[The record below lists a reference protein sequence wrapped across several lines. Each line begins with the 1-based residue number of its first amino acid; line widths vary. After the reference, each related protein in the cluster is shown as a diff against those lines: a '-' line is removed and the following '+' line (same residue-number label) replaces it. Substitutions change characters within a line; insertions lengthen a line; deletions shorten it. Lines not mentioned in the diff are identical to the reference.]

1 MALMSV
7 EEWRKQKAQQGT
19 TSSSA
24 PSASS
29 SGTAKTSDGASRL
42 MSVAE
47 WRAERATKSAQ
58 GWADAA
64 NALLK
69 DTQNYFG
76 SWRSK
81 DDDGY
86 NSLAERSTSLLAQ
99 ADSWRKQYAG
109 NDEALSYIDE
119 VVSALSKARQSSKDY
134 FDFYGQWDSQDSYN
148 KWMQYST
155 PEGRQEQYEKNQARL
170 EELKQQRRST
180 VSYQPASS
188 AYLTGEIPYYGSPL
202 SATHQG
208 EQITSL
214 TTDIDREIAQIE
226 KEMRMYERGETDE
239 AGNYYGNKV
248 ADDYGKY
255 LQDTKFLEASQ
266 NRAFQNGDRAALSA
280 YDAEQS
286 QGSMAL
292 SNGGYIDEDGNIRDA
307 YGNVAQDTFEA
318 PVQDKLGL
326 FLSASDEDIGEAYTI
341 LGAVQGSYPTT
352 WASILQEGDVKRWRH
367 LKDDELQIYYG
378 LLNTEGQESAYRYLD
393 AMEVELG
400 RREMQQVK
408 AYIDETSGL
417 EQVMLNVASVPLN
430 MIGGIAA
437 TVDNVG
443 RLVTGKDLN
452 PYSRAQSLLSSGNY
466 IRSNTAQ
473 EIDAATG
480 NKEIPGLGF
489 SWGDAYQAGMSMVDS
504 LVGAKI
510 GGKAYQAVMSMGAAS
525 SEMARLYSQG
535 ASMEQ
540 MVLGSVAAGAAE
552 WVFEKYSIENLIDMK
567 SPDTLGQFLKNA
579 FIQGGIEMSEE
590 AATEFANILT
600 NGLIMQSESDWAKAL
615 EENGG
620 DYGKALKEMAI
631 RIANAGLSGFLSG
644 MGSGSIQ
651 QGMQY
656 GAQQQENKK
665 IGSYISGADS
675 TDALVALALD
685 MASGESGKAQKNLQN
700 QSQRI
705 VDDNFL
711 TKGGKN
717 KAIGR
722 LYNTVNTVVTEQN
735 ISEISTALQEKGFS
749 KKDATAI
756 AGAVAVQASGLELTD
771 KQQKV
776 LEKFGSNEDV
786 QGVLSEILDNEESG
800 INQRA
805 KSVAQFEFGAMRNH
819 IISSIEKE
827 LPGQEKATA
836 SDNVDAQTENS
847 AEGSYE
853 VSAEGK
859 TILKST
865 GKIVNIQEVADIQ
878 DGKMTLRLDDGS
890 TVDASEVS
898 YASKD
903 EALIYETVAQMGA
916 SVKAANILV
925 KGFQSAEGMN
935 ASAYAHGIEEA
946 FRYGMHNDKRGL
958 ANSVFASKLNAGQ
971 QEYVY
976 RQGQKAAGKQV
987 AKEQATVLKN
997 RAAAEAAT
1005 AGKVSTRSYQAV
1017 LEDGIT
1023 EESLNESQKV
1033 SYHLAGQVAEAA
1045 KVNIRVYAGKTGEWG
1060 YYKPSTD
1067 EIYLNL
1073 NATNKSRKSMMAFT
1087 LGHEL
1092 VHRAKKGSPAKYK
1105 AFANFL
1111 MEEYGK
1117 NGASLDA
1124 MIAEQM
1130 DAAKEHDIEMTPDE
1144 AFEEVVCDACQ
1155 RMLVDTDAG
1164 KKLAEFGAQ
1173 SKENKSFLDNLKQ
1186 WIEEFLDKLRT
1197 IFAGVDSDSLAAKE
1211 FNKFDAAVKQ
1221 ILADMYVDMTI
1232 DAGNNLSTIQNA
1244 FGKGTVVKTNEH
1256 GEFTMASSQDGSE
1269 RLFNLTTWN
1278 NGGRETLEATLLREG
1293 YTEDEVKAALT
1304 IMDEKQRLVQ
1314 SIANELNDNG
1324 KLAFPEQGRINEAT
1338 LTTDLKDGHSVLS
1351 ALVSNG
1357 DYPVN
1362 IDLLMVCK
1370 KRKAYQR
1377 VINRLCETGMIQQA
1391 TVDALAI
1398 AEINKI
1404 LGKYGFET
1412 ACLGCFVESRRLRI
1426 QEWAQTICKEWN
1438 AEVKKRN
1445 PNAKA
1450 FGFGKGE
1457 ATLTPEEV
1465 MKIIGEL
1472 ESGGAK
1478 NDKGNLNLGQGSA
1491 VKRMGVLLDKV
1502 PSLRRTLSIEDLI
1515 TPDGLS
1521 SLRSFDS
1528 NLFSMV
1534 KSRYGSNSP
1543 KFVQEFNPYNHELA
1557 MYGKVPSEYKSLRE
1571 YLYAI
1576 GGARMQSFSDFIV
1589 ENWFDYCQ
1597 IVADL
1602 AARKLP
1608 MHTYTKEIALAKL
1621 FGLTGIKINMSLIPD
1636 IDRSLG
1642 KEFAGLTRNEKGELE
1657 LIWADKDRF
1666 KKTGG
1671 KSYMQSINF
1680 ADAMALQEDPR
1691 YSANVGTIAVG
1702 VSDRHIEM
1710 MLADPRI
1717 RMVIPYHSSGM
1728 NPIFADLMGTSYY
1741 KDYTNFQNTTVKQLY
1756 NSKGQPVSVKLEK
1769 AQNDK
1774 LVSGFQF
1781 NTVLQDLGDARAA
1794 AQAYK
1799 DWCADASKH
1808 TITIKGETYTAE
1820 LTPKFDDFSGH
1831 ENYYKLLED
1840 FNTYDC
1846 ISEQAAPQGDVQQIY
1861 PEDFDDILKAEL
1873 KAQEG
1878 HRQKQEANQAFDKAM
1893 DEIEGYLKN
1902 HTKADTVHYAQQ
1914 HGIKL
1919 SKKDS
1924 KLDAADKAKLKKLQD
1939 EGSSFKLP
1947 KKPYSYENLI
1957 SKPDMV
1963 VTTVGGTVPKNRADV
1978 AQVAKQNATKVGKFD
1993 PKTGSVSVHV
2003 EDIDTDVILSTKGLR
2018 HGLRRTQDPLNVP
2031 NYIVTVK
2038 AGEILK
2044 NSIRINEITPSD
2056 DNAKSSYVLMGAAKD
2071 ANGTYVVRFVVNHFD
2086 NNVTAMDVLY
2096 AINAKKE
2103 LAATKSPRLTAEP
2116 LSVTSSTISIAEL
2129 LDLVNQYFPDILP
2142 EEVLKHYGY
2151 DSRPEGEL
2159 GEDALYKLPVGEDTS
2174 PRALLVNAF
2183 EGVAQ
2188 NEIERNKIQEYK
2200 SKIELINAE
2209 ERKLSELREQIK
2221 ELSFA
2226 KGPKETQ
2233 KIRDLQFEAMQASN
2247 RINTYDKQL
2256 LRLEAS
2262 KPLQA
2267 VVDREKEMAR
2277 KRAEQKGKEA
2287 LEAYREKAANTQREL
2302 LKRYE
2307 DSRKKGIDSRQRTA
2321 MRHKIKDVVND
2332 LNQYLLKGT
2341 KDRHVPIGL
2350 QKAVAEALNAVN
2362 MDTIGAEERIAK
2374 LQKDLMKAKTPE
2386 AIQEISKKIEHIRE
2400 MGDRMDERLK
2410 KLKEAYDEFIN
2421 SDDPL
2426 IANSH
2431 DDGMSAHMMKLIVRV
2446 GDTPLRE
2453 MTVDQLQDVYDV
2465 YKVVLATIRNA
2476 NKAFKDN
2483 KNREISTI
2491 ASQVMA
2497 EIDNLGV
2504 KKGKSIIGF
2513 DWVNKFG
2520 WDNLKPVYAMEHIG
2534 SRGLIEAFNNVRAG
2548 EDTWAKDIV
2557 EAREFYLE
2565 RFKKYGYDS
2574 WDFEKKY
2581 KFTSTTGKDF
2591 ELTLD
2596 QIMSLYAYSKRDQAE
2611 DHLRYG
2617 GIVFDP
2623 KTEVVEKTKSG
2634 IKVKYNVA
2642 NATAY
2647 NISADTL
2654 AEIISILKDEQT
2666 DFVDEMQ
2673 AYLSDVMGAKGNE
2686 VSLAMY
2692 DVKLFREKHYFPL
2705 KSAPQYMA
2713 KAKEQA
2719 MGEVKIKNSGF
2730 SKETKPHA
2738 KNPIVLSSFMDVW
2751 TNHVNEMSMYHAF
2764 VLPMEDFYRIYNYT
2778 TPSKNENMPTEG
2790 VTAYIENAYGSGA
2803 TGYIEQMLKDLNG
2816 GARSDSRAGI
2826 LNWFMGKFKKGA
2838 VFASASVVIQQPS
2851 AIARAAALV
2860 DTKYFIGPKVDA
2872 KRHKLLWDEVKQY
2885 APVAIIKEMGYFDTN
2900 MGKSTQDFITAK
2912 EHDGWFEL
2920 IGRLDVKGLAKNTK
2934 DFVVDSDYR
2943 DEVLSWAPGYAD
2955 ELAWC
2960 GIWEAVKRETKAK
2973 NPGMDVKS
2981 EAFLEKAGERFT
2993 EVIVKTQVY
3002 DSVLARSANMRSK
3015 DTGMKMATAFMAEP
3029 TTSINMIGDA
3039 LLKGKRGGAESRRYC
3054 RKTIGAV
3061 VASVILNSFLVAFV
3075 QAARDDDEDE
3085 SIAEKY
3091 IGSFTAEVLDGLNPL
3106 TYIPF
3111 IKDIVSIVQGYDV
3124 ERSDMSVISDIVNA
3138 VRKLS
3143 SDKVSGWKKV
3153 EDFVGSI
3160 CQVFGLPVKNIMRD
3174 VRAAYQ
3180 AFDTIVNG
3188 EKTTAR
3194 GIKYAVKEAITGKS
3208 TSNPEQLYKSRLA
3221 GDAAHTARVEARY
3234 AKGAED
3240 AEEAAKSANA
3250 AVRQAIKNDFLDG
3263 KIDSSTAMDRMVGYA
3278 GMTNDEA
3285 YWLMDAW
3292 KYRKTMGTDEGY
3304 SKFTAFFDA
3313 VKTGKNLKAVIKNYI
3328 DNGVPES
3335 DLTGAITD
3343 NFKDKYVEMSAA
3355 ERAGIKGYLINA
3367 FEQCGMLRVDAEKKL
3382 ADWDFEAKHGFD
3394 YEDRGKA
3401 YRNRE
3406 ITREQLKEALMTYGG
3421 KTEEEAEQYIAQ
3433 QDFHVAT
3440 GFAYSDREKA
3450 YNAGYLSADI
3460 LRMALINISGK
3471 TEEEADIL
3479 IEAHEWIKA
3488 HGRDDLYAS
3497 QVQHYI
3503 KNLEDKSSKEDLGYS
3518 IEDTGMDIDV
3528 YLDAYSYVYDIQGD
3542 GSAYSKI
3549 DKAFPYIDSLNLTPE
3564 QKTAL
3569 AVACGWGLKTVK
3581 KKKLW

>member
-1 MALMSV
+1 MAISRYLENNRASIPDEYYTTLKGYLDSFDQYTSQSLYSTYKADKFYSQFDS
-7 EEWRKQKAQQGT
+7 EEA
-19 TSSSA
+19 
-24 PSASS
+24 
-29 SGTAKTSDGASRL
+29 
-42 MSVAE
+42 
-47 WRAERATKSAQ
+47 
-58 GWADAA
+58 
-64 NALLK
+64 
-69 DTQNYFG
+69 
-76 SWRSK
+76 
-81 DDDGY
+81 
-86 NSLAERSTSLLAQ
+86 
-99 ADSWRKQYAG
+99 
-109 NDEALSYIDE
+109 
-119 VVSALSKARQSSKDY
+119 
-134 FDFYGQWDSQDSYN
+134 YN
-148 KWMQYST
+148 KWLQYST
-155 PEGRQEQYEKNQARL
+155 PEKRQEQYEKNKARL
-170 EELKQQRRST
+170 EELRQQKRESLN
-180 VSYQPASS
+180 YQPGTSK
-188 AYLTGEIPYYGSPL
+188 YLTGDGTTTSSPYGAAQQNQQVSNL
-202 SATHQG
+202 QS
-208 EQITSL
+208 
-214 TTDIDREIAQIE
+214 DIDKEIAKIE

-239 AGNYYGNKV
+239 AGNYYGSKV
-248 ADDYGKY
+248 TDDYGKY
-255 LQDTKFLEASQ
+255 LKDDAFVSASQ

-352 WASILQEGDVKRWRH
+352 WASILQEGDVKRWKH

-378 LLNTEGQESAYRYLD
+378 LLNTEGQEAAYRYLD

-408 AYIDETSGL
+408 AYIDEASGL
-417 EQVMLNVASVPLN
+417 EQVMLNVASVPLK
-430 MIGGIAA
+430 MIGGVAA
-437 TVDNVG
+437 TIDNAG
-443 RLVTGKDLN
+443 RLVTGQDLN
-452 PYSRAQSLLSSGNY
+452 PYSRAQSLLSTGNY
-466 IRSNTAQ
+466 IQSNTAQ

-480 NKEIPGLGF
+480 YKEIPGLGF
-489 SWGDAYQAGMSMVDS
+489 SLGDAYQAGMSMVES

-535 ASMEQ
+535 ASMDQ

-567 SPDTLGQFLKNA
+567 SPETLGQFLKNA

-631 RIANAGLSGFLSG
+631 QIANAGLAGFLSG

-685 MASGESGKAQKNLQN
+685 MASGESGKAQKDLKN
-700 QSQRI
+700 QSHRI
-705 VDDNFL
+705 VDSDFL

-722 LYNTVNTVVTEQN
+722 LYNTVNTVVTEKN

-786 QGVLSEILDNEESG
+786 QAVLDDILNNEESG

-805 KSVAQFEFGAMRNH
+805 KSVAQFEFGALRNH
-819 IISSIEKE
+819 IIASIEKE
-827 LPGQEKATA
+827 LPGQENAGK
-836 SDNVDAQTENS
+836 SDTVDVQTENGT
-847 AEGSYE
+847 EGSYE

-859 TILKST
+859 TILNST
-865 GKIVNIQEVADIQ
+865 GEIVNIQEVADIQ

-890 TVDASEVS
+890 TVDANEVS

-916 SVKAANILV
+916 SAKAANILV
-925 KGFQSAEGMN
+925 KGFKAAEGMN

-946 FRYGMHNDKRGL
+946 FRYGKMGIPEREL
-958 ANSVFASKLNAGQ
+958 AKSTFASKLNAGQ

-987 AKEQATVLKN
+987 AKEQATVRESKKDDNKLATSEN
-997 RAAAEAAT
+997 RV
-1005 AGKVSTRSYQAV
+1005 GKVHFERNGRTFDDVREVSLKTMEQLAKALGVEFYVFESYK
-1017 LEDGIT
+1017 
-1023 EESLNESQKV
+1023 NEN
-1033 SYHLAGQVAEAA
+1033 GE
-1045 KVNIRVYAGKTGEWG
+1045 RVYKDANGNEVPAPNG
-1060 YYKPSTD
+1060 YYDPKDGSIHID
-1067 EIYLNL
+1067 L
-1073 NATNKSRKSMMAFT
+1073 NAGADGKGTMLFT
-1087 LGHEL
+1087 IAHEL
-1092 VHRAKKGSPAKYK
+1092 THFIKQWSPAKFK
-1105 AFANFL
+1105 VLANFL
-1111 MEEYGK
+1111 MKQYGEKDVSVDKLVDAQIAKAEKAGREINREEAYEEMVADSMEAMLTDGNVVQMMAELKQQDRSLWEKICDWFKDLVADIQALVEAYKGVKPDSNEGRMVSKMQDVIVILESLYADALVDAGENYQAAKVQKNTNREAGEVKHQARHAESLSVAETQAIQNIGRKSIFAFSSADIKATERLAMRYWKEMGNKSPFFRAWFGDWRVSDQQPVQTADIRGNSRGTQKNEDTGWDIQVSGQVFNETKTHKSVASKEARPYLPYINDIVKKAVLLDTWGFDQSKIKSENSLLMHSLYAVADIGNGPEVLKLYVEEMNDPSRADTSKRAYQLQNIEKAFNASVRVQGNAPSSLTNTKNAIHTVADLFAYVKQMDNSFKPKNPSKIVDAGGKPKVMYHGSKAQFEVFDRTKAKSSGLYGK
-1117 NGASLDA
+1117 GFYFTDSTSHAGTYGNLYSVYLNINNPLQYGGGTATRGQVRKFLEAVAENEDYSIENYGTYDVDDVLKKVMGQKKSSDAFQIIQDISATAVGDMVEAAELFNTVNGTNYDGIVVPTETVSFYPTQIKSATDNIGTFDGKNPNIKYSGRNDESNGNPVDYGRIMDMQGEVSRLTQE
-1124 MIAEQM
+1124 IA
-1130 DAAKEHDIEMTPDE
+1130 
-1144 AFEEVVCDACQ
+1144 AFEETEEFKTKMREIFGSSDIEKAMKDYLEWRKSSGYEGMIEKRDALKTELENARKQ
-1155 RMLVDTDAG
+1155 FDEYNAEQAANEEKTAIEKSGLSEAEYFRKQAVKEFGYTPYFYDAG
-1164 KKLAEFGAQ
+1164 YITPNGKMLNFSGEKGKHFGSRGQDHRAIGIIYENEQGTAAMVRFMNDGNIRIMAETPGLDISSAVAPTNDQYATIKKFVREFG
-1173 SKENKSFLDNLKQ
+1173 SKERF
-1186 WIEEFLDKLRT
+1186 
-1197 IFAGVDSDSLAAKE
+1197 FAVDISDENGRVVGQYAYDGYV
-1211 FNKFDAAVKQ
+1211 N
-1221 ILADMYVDMTI
+1221 ADRVVNDIKYYFE
-1232 DAGNNLSTIQNA
+1232 N
-1244 FGKGTVVKTNEH
+1244 GKV
-1256 GEFTMASSQDGSE
+1256 
-1269 RLFNLTTWN
+1269 
-1278 NGGRETLEATLLREG
+1278 RE
-1293 YTEDEVKAALT
+1293 
-1304 IMDEKQRLVQ
+1304 QS
-1314 SIANELNDNG
+1314 SIAN
-1324 KLAFPEQGRINEAT
+1324 F
-1338 LTTDLKDGHSVLS
+1338 
-1351 ALVSNG
+1351 
-1357 DYPVN
+1357 
-1362 IDLLMVCK
+1362 
-1370 KRKAYQR
+1370 
-1377 VINRLCETGMIQQA
+1377 
-1391 TVDALAI
+1391 
-1398 AEINKI
+1398 
-1404 LGKYGFET
+1404 
-1412 ACLGCFVESRRLRI
+1412 
-1426 QEWAQTICKEWN
+1426 
-1438 AEVKKRN
+1438 
-1445 PNAKA
+1445 
-1450 FGFGKGE
+1450 
-1457 ATLTPEEV
+1457 
-1465 MKIIGEL
+1465 
-1472 ESGGAK
+1472 
-1478 NDKGNLNLGQGSA
+1478 
-1491 VKRMGVLLDKV
+1491 
-1502 PSLRRTLSIEDLI
+1502 
-1515 TPDGLS
+1515 
-1521 SLRSFDS
+1521 
-1528 NLFSMV
+1528 
-1534 KSRYGSNSP
+1534 
-1543 KFVQEFNPYNHELA
+1543 
-1557 MYGKVPSEYKSLRE
+1557 
-1571 YLYAI
+1571 
-1576 GGARMQSFSDFIV
+1576 
-1589 ENWFDYCQ
+1589 
-1597 IVADL
+1597 
-1602 AARKLP
+1602 
-1608 MHTYTKEIALAKL
+1608 
-1621 FGLTGIKINMSLIPD
+1621 
-1636 IDRSLG
+1636 
-1642 KEFAGLTRNEKGELE
+1642 
-1657 LIWADKDRF
+1657 
-1666 KKTGG
+1666 
-1671 KSYMQSINF
+1671 
-1680 ADAMALQEDPR
+1680 LQ
-1691 YSANVGTIAVG
+1691 
-1702 VSDRHIEM
+1702 SDRDQE
-1710 MLADPRI
+1710 AEK
-1717 RMVIPYHSSGM
+1717 V
-1728 NPIFADLMGTSYY
+1728 
-1741 KDYTNFQNTTVKQLY
+1741 
-1756 NSKGQPVSVKLEK
+1756 SK
-1769 AQNDK
+1769 
-1774 LVSGFQF
+1774 
-1781 NTVLQDLGDARAA
+1781 VLQ
-1794 AQAYK
+1794 K
-1799 DWCADASKH
+1799 
-1808 TITIKGETYTAE
+1808 
-1820 LTPKFDDFSGH
+1820 
-1831 ENYYKLLED
+1831 EN
-1840 FNTYDC
+1840 
-1846 ISEQAAPQGDVQQIY
+1846 
-1861 PEDFDDILKAEL
+1861 
-1873 KAQEG
+1873 
-1878 HRQKQEANQAFDKAM
+1878 
-1893 DEIEGYLKN
+1893 
-1902 HTKADTVHYAQQ
+1902 
-1914 HGIKL
+1914 
-1919 SKKDS
+1919 
-1924 KLDAADKAKLKKLQD
+1924 AKLKEDVQYLKELLKLQRSVND
-1939 EGSSFKLP
+1939 
-1947 KKPYSYENLI
+1947 
-1957 SKPDMV
+1957 
-1963 VTTVGGTVPKNRADV
+1963 GT
-1978 AQVAKQNATKVGKFD
+1978 KF
-1993 PKTGSVSVHV
+1993 TRNSVESAASM
-2003 EDIDTDVILSTKGLR
+2003 LMKS
-2018 HGLRRTQDPLNVP
+2018 
-2031 NYIVTVK
+2031 
-2038 AGEILK
+2038 A
-2044 NSIRINEITPSD
+2044 
-2056 DNAKSSYVLMGAAKD
+2056 NAKGD
-2071 ANGTYVVRFVVNHFD
+2071 
-2086 NNVTAMDVLY
+2086 
-2096 AINAKKE
+2096 KKE
-2103 LAATKSPRLTAEP
+2103 LAK
-2116 LSVTSSTISIAEL
+2116 L
-2129 LDLVNQYFPDILP
+2129 LDGF
-2142 EEVLKHYGY
+2142 YGY
-2151 DSRPEGEL
+2151 IAKGEEL
-2159 GEDALYKLPVGEDTS
+2159 AW
-2174 PRALLVNAF
+2174 
-2183 EGVAQ
+2183 EGVVEAAQ
-2188 NEIERNKIQEYK
+2188 PAVDWLQSHVETKKQLDSFAEDVLRDLRGSRIYLDETQKKEAAYKFGSYNEY
-2200 SKIELINAE
+2200 
-2209 ERKLSELREQIK
+2209 RKKMMGTVIFTDKGSISLDSMWHELSELYP
-2221 ELSFA
+2221 SVFDPNTNA
-2226 KGPKETQ
+2226 TDMP
-2233 KIRDLQFEAMQASN
+2233 EALMDA
-2247 RINTYDKQL
+2247 
-2256 LRLEAS
+2256 
-2262 KPLQA
+2262 
-2267 VVDREKEMAR
+2267 VDRLRNMDVGAYEYAYDEDMMAQDLIRQVYETYWNVSTLKTVADVKQKQINRLKGEHIERMTQLREYHKKKTEQLKNEHREKL
-2277 KRAEQKGKEA
+2277 KRVQEE
-2287 LEAYREKAANTQREL
+2287 YREKAAKNQREL

-2307 DSRKKGIDSRQRTA
+2307 ESRKKGIDSRQRTA

-2491 ASQVMA
+2491 ANQVMA

-2565 RFKKYGYDS
+2565 RFKKYKYDS

-2751 TNHVNEMSMYHAF
+2751 ANHVNEMSMYHAF

-2778 TPSKNENMPTEG
+2778 TPSKNEHMPTEG

-2816 GARSDSRAGI
+2816 GARADSRTGI

-2872 KRHKLLWDEVKQY
+2872 KRHKLLWEEVKQY

-3039 LLKGKRGGAESRRYC
+3039 LLKGKRGGTESKRYC
-3054 RKTIGAV
+3054 RKAIGSV

-3174 VRAAYQ
+3174 TRAVWQ
-3180 AFDTIVNG
+3180 AFDTIING

-3194 GIKYAVKEAITGKS
+3194 GTWYAVKSELPKLVGGGDV
-3208 TSNPEQLYKSRLA
+3208 SNPEQLYKSRLA

-3250 AVRQAIKNDFLDG
+3250 AVREAIKNDFLDG
-3263 KIDSSTAMDRMVGYA
+3263 KIDSSTAMDRMVEYA

-3285 YWLMDAW
+3285 YWLMDKW
-3292 KYRKTMGTDEGY
+3292 KYRKSMGTEDGY
-3304 SKFTAFFDA
+3304 SKFAAFFDA

-3328 DNGVPES
+3328 DNGVTSET
-3335 DLTGAITD
+3335 LTSQITKE
-3343 NFKDKYVEMSAA
+3343 FKDKYVEMSAS

-3367 FEQCGMLRVDAEKKL
+3367 FEQCGMLRTAAEEKL
-3382 ADWDFEAKHGFD
+3382 AGWDFEAKNGFD
-3394 YEDRGKA
+3394 YANRGEA

-3406 ITREQLKEALMTYGG
+3406 ITKEQLKEALMTYGG
-3421 KTEEEAEQYIAQ
+3421 MTEAEAMRYISE
-3433 QDFHVAT
+3433 QDFQVAT
-3440 GFAYSDREKA
+3440 GYAYSDKAKA
-3450 YNAGYLSADI
+3450 YKGGYLSADV
-3460 LRMALINISGK
+3460 LHTALVNIGGYSD
-3471 TEEEADIL
+3471 EEADL
-3479 IEAHEWIKA
+3479 QIEAYDWEDQGIADAVTWQA
-3488 HGRDDLYAS
+3488 VRDYYEHCEPFD
-3497 QVQHYI
+3497 VP
-3503 KNLEDKSSKEDLGYS
+3503 K
-3518 IEDTGMDIDV
+3518 DV
-3528 YLDAYSYVYDIQGD
+3528 YLYIRSVSNNTENDVDKVTGETVYYSAMKKVMAEINAQVG
-3542 GSAYSKI
+3542 
-3549 DKAFPYIDSLNLTPE
+3549 LTPA
-3564 QKTAL
+3564 QKTAIARSL
-3569 AVACGWGLKTVK
+3569 GWSEKNIRK
-3581 KKKLW
+3581 YKLW

>member
-1 MALMSV
+1 MSSY
-7 EEWRKQKAQQGT
+7 EDRLSERRNKYKDPNKESQKDTKATPADTSKYDDRMSQRKAKYSDKKDGIDDSFIDSFLTDARKYANDGNSLNARLGVD
-19 TSSSA
+19 TSSNIYKSRKE
-24 PSASS
+24 
-29 SGTAKTSDGASRL
+29 TAEDLRSR
-42 MSVAE
+42 
-47 WRAERATKSAQ
+47 
-58 GWADAA
+58 
-64 NALLK
+64 
-69 DTQNYFG
+69 
-76 SWRSK
+76 
-81 DDDGY
+81 
-86 NSLAERSTSLLAQ
+86 SLAISRYLEENKDSVPEEYYSTLKSYLDNFNQYTSQSLYSTYR
-99 ADSWRKQYAG
+99 ADKFYSQF
-109 NDEALSYIDE
+109 DSEEA
-119 VVSALSKARQSSKDY
+119 
-134 FDFYGQWDSQDSYN
+134 YN
-148 KWMQYST
+148 KWLQYST
-155 PEGRQEQYEKNQARL
+155 PENRQEQYEKNKARL
-170 EELKQQRRST
+170 EELKQQRRASLN
-180 VSYQPASS
+180 YQPGTSK
-188 AYLTGEIPYYGSPL
+188 YLTGDGATTASPYGAAHQDQQASLSRSDLDKEI
-202 SATHQG
+202 Q
-208 EQITSL
+208 
-214 TTDIDREIAQIE
+214 QIE

-239 AGNYYGNKV
+239 DGNYYGSKV
-248 ADDYGKY
+248 TDDYGKY
-255 LQDTKFLEASQ
+255 LKDDAFVSASK

-326 FLSASDEDIGEAYTI
+326 FLSASDEDISEAYTI
-341 LGAVQGSYPTT
+341 LSAVQGSYPTT
-352 WASILQEGDVKRWRH
+352 WANIMQEGDVKRWRH

-443 RLVTGKDLN
+443 RMVSGKDLN

-473 EIDAATG
+473 EINAATG

-489 SWGDAYQAGMSMVDS
+489 SWGDAYQAGMSMIDS

-535 ASMEQ
+535 ASMDQ

-567 SPDTLGQFLKNA
+567 SPATLGQFLKNA

-590 AATEFANILT
+590 AATEFANILA

-620 DYGKALKEMAI
+620 DYGKTISEMAV

-656 GAQQQENKK
+656 GAQQRENAA
-665 IGSYISGADS
+665 IGRYISGAKS
-675 TDALVALALD
+675 TDDLMALAMD
-685 MASGESGKAQKNLQN
+685 MASGESSKAQKDLKN

-705 VDDNFL
+705 MDDDFL

-735 ISEISTALQEKGFS
+735 ISEISTALQDKGFS

-786 QGVLSEILDNEESG
+786 HGVLGDILNNEESG

-805 KSVAQFEFGAMRNH
+805 KNVAQFEFGTMRNH

-827 LPGQEKATA
+827 LPGQENAGA
-836 SDNVDAQTENS
+836 SDTVDAQAKNG

-853 VSAEGK
+853 VSADGK
-859 TILKST
+859 TVLNST
-865 GKIVNIQEVADIQ
+865 GEIVNIQEVADIQ

-925 KGFQSAEGMN
+925 KGFQSAEGLT

-946 FRYGMHNDKRGL
+946 FRYGKLGIPEREL
-958 ANSVFASKLNAGQ
+958 AKSTFASKLNAGQ

-976 RQGQKAAGKQV
+976 RQGKKAAGKQV

-997 RAAAEAAT
+997 RAAAETAT

-1033 SYHLAGQVAEAA
+1033 SYHLAGQIAEAA
-1045 KVNIRVYAGKTGEWG
+1045 KVKIRVYAGKTGEWG
-1060 YYKPSTD
+1060 YYNPNTD
-1067 EIYLNL
+1067 EIHLNL

-1111 MEEYGK
+1111 MEEYSK
-1117 NGASLDA
+1117 NGASVDE

-1130 DAAKEHDIEMTPDE
+1130 DAAKEHNIELTYDQ

-1173 SKENKSFLDNLKQ
+1173 SKENKSFLDKLKQ
-1186 WIEEFLDKLRT
+1186 WIEEFLDNLRT

-1211 FNKFDAAVKQ
+1211 FNKFDAGVKQ

-1293 YTEDEVKAALT
+1293 YSEDEVKAALT

-1642 KEFAGLTRNEKGELE
+1642 KEFAGLTRNENGELE

-1666 KKTGG
+1666 KNTGG

-1702 VSDRHIEM
+1702 VSDMHIKM

-1741 KDYTNFQNTTVKQLY
+1741 KDYTNFQNTTIKQIY

-1924 KLDAADKAKLKKLQD
+1924 KLDAADKAKLKKLQED
-1939 EGSSFKLP
+1939 ASVSLP
-1947 KKPYSYENLI
+1947 KDQAIDKSTFNDDNGFVENMLRGDLDDNRGI
-1957 SKPDMV
+1957 REGTAETARNAGTD
-1963 VTTVGGTVPKNRADV
+1963 GGTNSGSTKNAD
-1978 AQVAKQNATKVGKFD
+1978 AGKEWRNQTSSVQRVVRGLV
-1993 PKTGSVSVHV
+1993 KRHINGSPNSSEIFALLCSYV
-2003 EDIDTDVILSTKGLR
+2003 DRTDDTITPYTYRKAIDILSEKIFDDAL
-2018 HGLRRTQDPLNVP
+2018 
-2031 NYIVTVK
+2031 
-2038 AGEILK
+2038 ILHPISFEGK
-2044 NSIRINEITPSD
+2044 WSILGGS
-2056 DNAKSSYVLMGAAKD
+2056 
-2071 ANGTYVVRFVVNHFD
+2071 
-2086 NNVTAMDVLY
+2086 
-2096 AINAKKE
+2096 
-2103 LAATKSPRLTAEP
+2103 
-2116 LSVTSSTISIAEL
+2116 TSSLYRSIVETANE
-2129 LDLVNQYFPDILP
+2129 
-2142 EEVLKHYGY
+2142 KK
-2151 DSRPEGEL
+2151 
-2159 GEDALYKLPVGEDTS
+2159 YKLPVGEDTS
-2174 PRALLVNAF
+2174 PRALLSNAL

-2221 ELSFA
+2221 DLSFA
-2226 KGPKETQ
+2226 KGPKDTK
-2233 KIRDLQFEAMQASN
+2233 KIRDLQFEAQQASN

-2307 DSRKKGIDSRQRTA
+2307 ESRKKGIDSRQRTA

-2374 LQKDLMKAKTPE
+2374 LQKDLMKAKTPDS
-2386 AIQEISKKIEHIRE
+2386 IQEISKKIDHIRE

-2491 ASQVMA
+2491 ANQVMA

-2513 DWVNKFG
+2513 DWINKFG

-2764 VLPMEDFYRIYNYT
+2764 VLPMEDFYRIYNYS

-2790 VTAYIENAYGSGA
+2790 VTAYIENAYGSSA

-2816 GARSDSRAGI
+2816 GARSDSRTGFI
-2826 LNWFMGKFKKGA
+2826 NKMMGLFKKGA
-2838 VFASASVVIQQPS
+2838 VFASASVVVQQPS
-2851 AIARAAALV
+2851 AIARAAALI
-2860 DTKYFIGPKVDA
+2860 DIKHFIGPKVDA
-2872 KRHKLLWDEVKQY
+2872 KRHSLLWDEVKQY

-2900 MGKSTQDFITAK
+2900 MGKSTQDFIQGKEYSGFGEKAK
-2912 EHDGWFEL
+2912 AM
-2920 IGRLDVKGLAKNTK
+2920 VT
-2934 DFVVDSDYR
+2934 DSNYR
-2943 DEVLSWAPGYAD
+2943 DEVLSKAPALAD

-2960 GIWEAVKRETKAK
+2960 SIWEAVKRETKER
-2973 NPGMDVKS
+2973 NPKMDVRS
-2981 EAFLEKAGERFT
+2981 EEFLKLAGERFT

-3054 RKTIGAV
+3054 RKAIGSV

-3085 SIAEKY
+3085 SYAEKY
-3091 IGSFTAEVLDGLNPL
+3091 IGTFTAEVLDGLNPL

-3153 EDFVGSI
+3153 EDFAGSI
-3160 CQVFGLPVKNIMRD
+3160 CQIFGLPVKNIMRD

-3194 GIKYAVKEAITGKS
+3194 GIKYAVKEAVTGKS
-3208 TSNPEQLYKSRLA
+3208 VSKQDQLYEAMLA
-3221 GDAAHTARVEARY
+3221 GDAQHTARVKARY
-3234 AKGAED
+3234 DDED
-3240 AEEAAKSANA
+3240 SANA
-3250 AVRQAIKNDFLDG
+3250 AIRQVIKNDFLDG
-3263 KIDSSTAMDRMVGYA
+3263 KIDSNTAVERMVKYT
-3278 GMTNDEA
+3278 GMTSKEA
-3285 YWLMDAW
+3285 HWQMDAW
-3292 KYRKTMGTDEGY
+3292 EYRKSNGTDEGY
-3304 SKFTAFFDA
+3304 GKYNDFFEA
-3313 VKTGKNLKAVIKNYI
+3313 VKTGKNLKAVIKEYT
-3328 DNGVPES
+3328 DNGVKKDTLS
-3335 DLTGAITD
+3335 SQITSH
-3343 NFKDKYVEMSAA
+3343 FKADYIKMSVS
-3355 ERAGIKGYLINA
+3355 ERARIKGYLINA
-3367 FEQCGMLRVDAEKKL
+3367 FEQCGVDRKKAEERL
-3382 ADWDFEAKHGFD
+3382 ADWDFEAKYGFS
-3394 YEDRGKA
+3394 YADRGEA
-3401 YRNRE
+3401 YRNRT
-3406 ITREQLKEALMTYGG
+3406 ITRSQLMEALMSYGG
-3421 KTEEEAEQYIAQ
+3421 MTEDEAMRYIDE
-3433 QDFHVAT
+3433 QDFQAAT
-3440 GFAYSDREKA
+3440 GYAYSDKVNA
-3450 YNAGYLSADI
+3450 YKSGYLSTDTLRTALVDI
-3460 LRMALINISGK
+3460 GGLS
-3471 TEEEADIL
+3471 EVEADL
-3479 IEAHEWIKA
+3479 QIEAYDWEAQGIAEDVTWEA
-3488 HGRDDLYAS
+3488 VRDYYEHCAPFD
-3497 QVQHYI
+3497 VP
-3503 KNLEDKSSKEDLGYS
+3503 K
-3518 IEDTGMDIDV
+3518 DV
-3528 YLDAYSYVYDIQGD
+3528 YLYIRHLSNNTKNEVDKKTGRTIYYSAMKSVMAEIEAQVG
-3542 GSAYSKI
+3542 
-3549 DKAFPYIDSLNLTPE
+3549 LTPA
-3564 QKTAL
+3564 QKTAIARSL
-3569 AVACGWGLKTVK
+3569 GWSEKNIK
-3581 KKKLW
+3581 KYKLW